1 MGIRVCV
8 TLRYVIL
15 CAQSPSQETFLC
27 IQHKSASLNF
37 TEGEKILTNMKTFDG
52 NMDTSNIKETLA
64 GTVTPIIPQNSRIF

>member
-52 NMDTSNIKETLA
+52 NMDTSNIKKHWLA
-64 GTVTPIIPQNSRIF
+64 Q

>member
-8 TLRYVIL
+8 TLHYVIV

-37 TEGEKILTNMKTFDG
+37 TEGEKNTDKYEDFRWYIEYTDIQKHWLT
-52 NMDTSNIKETLA
+52 
-64 GTVTPIIPQNSRIF
+64 R